1 MGMMELNW
9 AAYEPEEGE
18 FDEDYERQMED
29 RYAQLHAAGLP
40 VTLGLGL
47 HYTPGWV
54 TEIPNSHFVDED
66 GNISDVVNLVF
77 NSAVRAKAA
86 AFIARIDQGLGL
98 DHFQAIRIASGGRS
112 ELLYP
117 GGGHYWGL
125 YGDSHPRRL
134 GPGRS
139 SRCFLDGRRIR

>member
-1 MGMMELNW
+1 MAPGPGDAATPVLLVGTLGTEPATAGSEHHAGIDMGMMELNW

-98 DHFQAIRIASGGRS
+98 DHFQAIRIASGG
-112 ELLYP
+112 E
-117 GGGHYWGL
+117 
-125 YGDSHPRRL
+125 
-134 GPGRS
+134 
-139 SRCFLDGRRIR
+139 